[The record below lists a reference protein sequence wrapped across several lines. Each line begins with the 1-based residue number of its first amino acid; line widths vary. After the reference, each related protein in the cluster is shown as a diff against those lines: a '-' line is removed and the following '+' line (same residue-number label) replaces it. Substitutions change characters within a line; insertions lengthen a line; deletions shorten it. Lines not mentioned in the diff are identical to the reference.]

1 MDSTLGNL
9 QQASPKPVVG
19 IRQHYLKFTP
29 GITGQIQEKAGL
41 KYDASLGFAEHDGFR
56 HSYCWPYRLF
66 DFKENRTMDLWEIPL
81 TVMEGTHFYYRKLD
95 LSSGR
100 ASIEGLVEEVKKF
113 NGVFSLLW
121 HNHFFDEREIPG
133 VTEHYTGILDL
144 CKKKGMEG
152 FTGRDIQEKMAANQ
166 LTKPASPD

>member
-1 MDSTLGNL
+1 M
-9 QQASPKPVVG
+9 
-19 IRQHYLKFTP
+19 
-29 GITGQIQEKAGL
+29 
-41 KYDASLGFAEHDGFR
+41 
-56 HSYCWPYRLF
+56 
-66 DFKENRTMDLWEIPL
+66 
-81 TVMEGTHFYYRKLD
+81 
-95 LSSGR
+95 
-100 ASIEGLVEEVKKF
+100 
-113 NGVFSLLW
+113 LW